1 MMYSKYYLYFI
12 WQVTPESVAYLAA
25 LVSVSEEVRSR
36 CHLKYSVAR
45 NLSKSASSD
54 TFAVG
59 LHLNLPPSSVAGN
72 PQQPHQQTQL
82 SGGASSPS
90 NHVPSPGSPFPT
102 MGSFSSIVSHSN
114 LHNRVWLMPLLSV
127 FFYLLHLSIFPL
139 LSSFFFSWAWSPPFF
154 IKYFGI
160 LYDCNNKLAPMSYK
174 F

>member
-1 MMYSKYYLYFI
+1 MHFVC
-12 WQVTPESVAYLAA
+12 QVTPESVAYLAA

-59 LHLNLPPSSVAGN
+59 LHLNLPPSTVAGN
-72 PQQPHQQTQL
+72 PQQPHQQHQQPQL

-102 MGSFSSIVSHSN
+102 MGSFGSIVSHN
-114 LHNRVWLMPLLSV
+114 T
-127 FFYLLHLSIFPL
+127 FIFYTCPYF
-139 LSSFFFSWAWSPPFF
+139 PFF
-154 IKYFGI
+154 LTFGMET
-160 LYDCNNKLAPMSYK
+160 LFLLKMY
-174 F
+174 